1 MIVRLSNNLIARK
14 MSQKNDIYCA
24 NENYKQNY
32 IKNAQQIKET
42 QELSSIRS
50 KFIDT
55 LIEIQ
60 NTNLGIGKLR
70 TLCWYEFIDYYF

>member
-1 MIVRLSNNLIARK
+1 MIVRLSNNLIVRK

-32 IKNAQQIKET
+32 IKNDQQLKKI
-42 QELSSIRS
+42 QALGAIRS
-50 KFIDT
+50 KFTDT
-55 LIEIQ
+55 LIETQ
-60 NTNLGIGKLR
+60 NTNLRIGKLG